1 MFAARRGRIHDHV
14 ERVGDNMRRTF
25 VIGCCAWALMHALLG
40 ATATADPIEDF
51 YKGKS
56 LRMIVGSPPGAT
68 YDIWARL
75 VARHLGKHIPGNPAL
90 VVQNMQGAGGTTATN
105 YAYNVASQDGTVVTL
120 VGNTIPFEP
129 MLGVPQ
135 TKFDALKLNW
145 LGSPGQD
152 TAVTMVWHTV
162 PVASIAD
169 ARTHK
174 VKFAA
179 TSLNGTAAFYVRIF
193 NDVFKTRFTLVFGYP
208 GLTEAVLAMER
219 GEVDGHPSPYWS
231 YLKSA
236 KPDWIKEKKIK
247 FLLQFGR
254 VRNPELPDVPFA
266 HDLATNDADRAVL
279 DAAVAPL
286 AMGLPFFLGPDVPA
300 ERVAAMRRAFSDT
313 FKDQEFLAEAKK
325 QNLDIAPI
333 TAEEAQKT
341 VVDTYNMSKPVVDR
355 LRRLYE
361 AGEQKK

>member
-1 MFAARRGRIHDHV
+1 
-14 ERVGDNMRRTF
+14 
-25 VIGCCAWALMHALLG
+25 
-40 ATATADPIEDF
+40 
-51 YKGKS
+51 
-56 LRMIVGSPPGAT
+56 
-68 YDIWARL
+68 
-75 VARHLGKHIPGNPAL
+75 
-90 VVQNMQGAGGTTATN
+90 
-105 YAYNVASQDGTVVTL
+105 
-120 VGNTIPFEP
+120 

-169 ARTHK
+169 ARTHE

-236 KPDWIKEKKIK
+236 KPDWIKDKKIK

-266 HDLATNDADRAVL
+266 HDLATNDADRARAGCSGSATSDGTAVL
-279 DAAVAPL
+279 PRAGRAGRACRCNAPRL
-286 AMGLPFFLGPDVPA
+286 LLIRSRIRNSSPK
-300 ERVAAMRRAFSDT
+300 RRSRIS
-313 FKDQEFLAEAKK
+313 
-325 QNLDIAPI
+325 DIAPI